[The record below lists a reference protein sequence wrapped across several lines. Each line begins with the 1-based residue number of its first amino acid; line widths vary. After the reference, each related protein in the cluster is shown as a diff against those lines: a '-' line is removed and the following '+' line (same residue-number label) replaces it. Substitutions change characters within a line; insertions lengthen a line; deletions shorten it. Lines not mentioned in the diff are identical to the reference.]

1 MTVTQATLSE
11 PQSGHSDALTE
22 GIRVRVGAQFLEDQS
37 RPEIG
42 RWYFAYRVIL
52 RNEGEGRARLLTRHW
67 TIKDADNRVRR
78 VDGPGVV
85 GEHPDLAPGE
95 SFEYMSGCPLE
106 TPWGTMEGWFRMQR
120 EDGEVFRVRIGR
132 FFLAPTTAPLA
143 SLQA

>member
-1 MTVTQATLSE
+1 MSVTQATLSE

-106 TPWGTMEGWFRMQR
+106 TPWGTMEGSYTFKN
-120 EDGEVFRVRIGR
+120 EDGDDIEALIGR
-132 FFLAPTTAPLA
+132 FFLAPNVAPFS
-143 SLQA
+143 SL